1 MSELKVTFD
10 PEGHS
15 SPSSAA
21 SESPTLSQVFTPSS
35 SPAEGPQASQFTAV
49 FHGSVI
55 YELALA
61 MDTCLLPIY
70 LYKIKSYAA
79 DLQHP
84 LKGAQGGVQKRVTL
98 CLELVGSGMARQV
111 FRDDFMSPIL
121 VSPHI

>member
-1 MSELKVTFD
+1 MTQKGTPL
-10 PEGHS
+10 PLQWLQRALP
-15 SPSSAA
+15 SPKSL
-21 SESPTLSQVFTPSS
+21 PLLVPLQKLPRLLNLL
-35 SPAEGPQASQFTAV
+35 Q

-70 LYKIKSYAA
+70 LYKIKSYTA

-98 CLELVGSGMARQV
+98 CLELVGSGMAGQV
-111 FRDDFMSPIL
+111 FRADFMSPIL